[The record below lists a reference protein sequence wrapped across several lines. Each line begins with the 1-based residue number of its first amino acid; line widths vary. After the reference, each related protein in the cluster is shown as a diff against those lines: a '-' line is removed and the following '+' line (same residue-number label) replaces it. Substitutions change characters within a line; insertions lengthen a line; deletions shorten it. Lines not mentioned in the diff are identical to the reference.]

1 MGLNGYGKEVC
12 QWRFRSVVSV
22 VKLLVMWGKAV
33 REFDQSNTTA
43 IYAYMHSLPSVIFW
57 DWVIWVAPLHDCM
70 CFRQIYESMLN
81 MEELVWDRPHT
92 QSSQKVHSLT
102 RMHQVYRSLLELLRL
117 VSHCYTLVILLQGFA
132 FSILLGI
139 GLLAGGTT
147 VYSKLQER
155 NTHCPKPAHMKPETG
170 IQSMGLRE
178 ATVHVIHI
186 SCHLKAK
193 RDPEIKAVVCC
204 LSKL

>member
-33 REFDQSNTTA
+33 PEFDQSNTTA
-43 IYAYMHSLPSVIFW
+43 IYAYAFFAKCHILRLSDLGGST
-57 DWVIWVAPLHDCM
+57 ARLHV
-70 CFRQIYESMLN
+70 FRQIYEPMLN

-102 RMHQVYRSLLELLRL
+102 RMHQVYGSLPELLWL

-147 VYSKLQER
+147 LYSKLQER